1 MGNERLISQRIFAR
15 CNNWEHRGKRSKGR
29 VCLQK
34 LRRNELRTMI
44 EKLDPTNETQI
55 AKTTADSFLRTYLA
69 LILLARFIRFLFLDI
84 YSGETLGNWKFV
96 FCLVYTSNT
105 FLKFVFA
112 ARKERLS
119 KENRIWT
126 RTRISRVFEDRFNQI
141 KLFNL
146 PINSS
151 SLLNFIYK
159 ILWFL
164 STTFFQSTYSN
175 RFRFKEVSFYL

>member
-1 MGNERLISQRIFAR
+1 MYERQNLFA
-15 CNNWEHRGKRSKGR
+15 K
-29 VCLQK
+29 
-34 LRRNELRTMI
+34 
-44 EKLDPTNETQI
+44 I
-55 AKTTADSFLRTYLA
+55 AKERIKDDDGEIGSARTKHSLTRIDKTIADSFLRTYFA
-69 LILLARFIRFLFLDI
+69 LILLARFIQFLFLDI

-112 ARKERLS
+112 TRKERLS

-126 RTRISRVFEDRFNQI
+126 RTRISRVFEDCFNQI

-175 RFRFKEVSFYL
+175 RFRFKEVSFYF